1 MIVLGLIGVA
11 NPHRTDEGESVE
23 NQVEHG
29 SFVGLMGC
37 CDPE

>member
-23 NQVEHG
+23 NQVEDARFG
-29 SFVGLMGC
+29 GLVG
-37 CDPE
+37 